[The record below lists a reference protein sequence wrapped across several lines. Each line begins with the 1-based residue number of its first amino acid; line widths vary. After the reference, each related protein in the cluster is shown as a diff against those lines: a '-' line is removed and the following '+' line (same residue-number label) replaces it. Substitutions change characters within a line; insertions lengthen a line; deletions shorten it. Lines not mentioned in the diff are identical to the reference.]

1 MAIDTAKAVRRSQRR
16 KKEKYSDYAK
26 PRRRFKA
33 WRAQKNARPKAE
45 QKAKREDKVVAADL
59 LRIHGGKVCTSSG
72 LATAMKRDLTAWI
85 KAERMVRELRAQ
97 IAQLPVGDPTSVVGP
112 RFKDPIFNRHAEAKD
127 SARECEKKVRKN
139 ERDMRSGA
147 WRPVDINEALLTS
160 SKTRKEV
167 AATPPTMEALG
178 FD

>member
-1 MAIDTAKAVRRSQRR
+1 M
-16 KKEKYSDYAK
+16 KKIAEL
-26 PRRRFKA
+26 
-33 WRAQKNARPKAE
+33 KAE
-45 QKAKREDKVVAADL
+45 QKAKPKDKVVPADR

-97 IAQLPVGDPTSVVGP
+97 IAQLPVGDSTSIVGP

-127 SARECEKKVRKN
+127 KARECEKKVRKN

-147 WRPVDINEALLTS
+147 WRPVDIEEALLS
-160 SKTRKEV
+160 SRKPPKKV
-167 AATPPTMEALG
+167 VATPPTMGTLG
-178 FD
+178 LD